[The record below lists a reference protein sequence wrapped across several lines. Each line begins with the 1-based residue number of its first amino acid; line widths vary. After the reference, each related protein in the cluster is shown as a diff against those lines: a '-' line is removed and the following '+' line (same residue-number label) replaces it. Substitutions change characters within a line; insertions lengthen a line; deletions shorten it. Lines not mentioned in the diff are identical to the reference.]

1 MNRKLKIIVPILIML
16 LLINNTIVMGKRVK
30 TEGSTTGNNDK
41 NRRDEEDKVNK
52 GKGKNKVTS
61 TNDESSTDDTSSDS
75 TTPDPSEPS
84 PLPPPPEPKV
94 EVDIFKDPDCT
105 ILLEN
110 FVWGEIDIGGTSTQ
124 TVYIKNNGDINLV
137 LTLSSDNYYPTN
149 LVDYINLYWD
159 YDGSPIAPGEVFK
172 VQITLL
178 IKSDC
183 PLMDTFSF
191 DVIITGS

>member
-1 MNRKLKIIVPILIML
+1 ML

-30 TEGSTTGNNDK
+30 TEGSTNGNNYK
-41 NRRDEEDKVNK
+41 NRRDDDDKNNI

-61 TNDESSTDDTSSDS
+61 TNDDASTDDTTSDP
-75 TTPDPSEPS
+75 TTPDSGDPT

-94 EVDIFKDPDCT
+94 EVDVFKDPECT

-110 FVWGEIDIGGTSTQ
+110 FVWGEIETGGTSTQ

-137 LTLSSDNYYPTN
+137 LTLSSDNYYPIN
-149 LVDYINLYWD
+149 LVDFINLYWD
-159 YDGSPIAPGEVFK
+159 YDGSPIAPGEILEA
-172 VQITLL
+172 QITLL

-183 PLMDTFSF
+183 PVLDTFSF